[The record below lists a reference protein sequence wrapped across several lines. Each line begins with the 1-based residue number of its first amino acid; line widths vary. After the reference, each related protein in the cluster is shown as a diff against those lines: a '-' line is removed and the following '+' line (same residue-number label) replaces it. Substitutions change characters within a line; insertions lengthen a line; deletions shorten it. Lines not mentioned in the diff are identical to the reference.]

1 MITTQQVRI
10 ILDRNRN
17 GLDGRPLAKPGER
30 VEPGLYWDPDGRKV
44 VTMEAA
50 GSADRSLV
58 LLSRRLDVSVDEL
71 VRQMAMGGGGLSGRP
86 VPYHTGL
93 GAEASHAHH

>member
-17 GLDGRPLAKPGER
+17 GLDGRPAVRAGER
-30 VEPGLYWDPDGRKV
+30 LEAGLYWDSEGRKV
-44 VTMEAA
+44 VALESA
-50 GSADRSLV
+50 GTADKALV

-71 VRQMAMGGGGLSGRP
+71 VRQMAMGGGGGSGRAI
-86 VPYHTGL
+86 PYHA
-93 GAEASHAHH
+93 GAKSEAAHH